1 MNPHLKRPMTPKQL
15 EAERYFA
22 ERYCA
27 RNNAFVR
34 DARNLAPELGDS
46 ELAELEMH
54 CRDAAE
60 ELRAAWRREP

>member
-1 MNPHLKRPMTPKQL
+1 MSEKQL

-22 ERYCA
+22 ERHCA

-34 DARNLAPELGDS
+34 DALNLAPELGDS
-46 ELAELEMH
+46 DLAELELAA
-54 CRDAAE
+54 RDAAE